1 MEMNPLPICLCCRM
15 SVNIRILIEM
25 VSGEEAD
32 VVVRIRTQVV
42 QVQSG
47 RASVRSVVE
56 AAATDRHCH

>member
-1 MEMNPLPICLCCRM
+1 MNPLPICLCCRM

>member
-1 MEMNPLPICLCCRM
+1 MNPLPICLCCRM

-25 VSGEEAD
+25 VSGEKAD
-32 VVVRIRTQVV
+32 VAVRIGTLVV

-47 RASVRSVVE
+47 RPSVRSVVV